1 MQKII
6 YIVGP
11 TAVGK
16 TQLALDLAKKF
27 DAEIISADSVQV
39 YKGLDII
46 SGKDL
51 PQNYKLENGYYSCI
65 GLPSIYLLDV
75 VEPTDTFTV
84 HDYYNLASKYVQYS
98 HNQGKTPIIVGGTG
112 LYVEALLNGIKK
124 TSKPDLK
131 LRKKL
136 SNLSVSDLQ
145 KMLSPDELEKL
156 NESDRM
162 NPRRLVRRIETI
174 NEIKKKIA
182 KSKKPKAEALVI
194 GLSCEREDLKKRIDD
209 RVDERLK
216 NGALDEATKLFRN
229 YENLNDQVKNANG
242 YKQLFA
248 YLKKETTLEEA
259 IYRWKISEYRHAKNQ
274 MTWFRKY
281 GNVEWYDIEKVNLK
295 KEIVKRVDDFLKHS
309 PIL

>member
-1 MQKII
+1 MQKTI

-16 TQLALDLAKKF
+16 TQLALQIAKKINA
-27 DAEIISADSVQV
+27 DIISADSVQV

-75 VEPTDTFTV
+75 VEPTDTFTI
-84 HDYYNLASKYVQYS
+84 HDYYTLASKHVQYS

-112 LYVEALLNGIKK
+112 LYIEALLNGIEK

-145 KMLSPDELEKL
+145 KMLSPDELENL

-162 NPRRLVRRIETI
+162 NPRRLVRAIE
-174 NEIKKKIA
+174 
-182 KSKKPKAEALVI
+182 KSKSPLRTEDYRLPASSSNLVI
-194 GLSCEREDLKKRIDD
+194 GLSCEREDLKKRIDG

-216 NGALDEATKLFRN
+216 NGALDEAANLFLS
-229 YENLNDQVKNANG
+229 YKNLNEQVKNANG
-242 YKQLFA
+242 YKQLFS
-248 YLKKETTLEEA
+248 YLKKEITLEEA

-281 GNVEWYDIEKVNLK
+281 GNVEWYDVGKEKTKEEILKRIEIYL
-295 KEIVKRVDDFLKHS
+295 S
-309 PIL
+309 